1 LFHRDYGHYVNFWH
15 KKEDATK
22 GCRDSYQKFRFG
34 ERNISNRHVHKSFKN
49 KMRLF
54 VFRHT
59 IGDPTACSRLHA
71 QAGTAAAPEEHC
83 AEAIETRASS
93 TLRLHSKFNILGN
106 VYEVLAE

>member
-1 LFHRDYGHYVNFWH
+1 MSIFGIRKKMPQKDAEIAIRNFDLVN
-15 KKEDATK
+15 A
-22 GCRDSYQKFRFG
+22 
-34 ERNISNRHVHKSFKN
+34 ISRIDMYINLSKI